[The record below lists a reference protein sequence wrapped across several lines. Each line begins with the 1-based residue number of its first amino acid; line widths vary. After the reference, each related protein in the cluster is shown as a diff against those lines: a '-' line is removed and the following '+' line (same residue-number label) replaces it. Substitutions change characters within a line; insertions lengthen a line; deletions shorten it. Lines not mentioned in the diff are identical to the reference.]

1 LNNKNL
7 NKVLVSYPL
16 ILLLY
21 RDPGSVKIIFT
32 DSDPDPKARDPH
44 PWLQSFD
51 ESKKKLYLVDCVSA
65 VNFPIRNQTL

>member
-1 LNNKNL
+1 M
-7 NKVLVSYPL
+7 VFYPL

-21 RDPGSVKIIFT
+21 RDPESVRIIFT

-51 ESKKKLYLVDCVSA
+51 ELRPKKSS
-65 VNFPIRNQTL
+65 I